1 MNLYSLVVCIQEVI
15 FRNRIDNT
23 IDDFKKYAKTSKNIV
38 DILFQEY
45 NTQSYVKHV
54 DIDEL
59 LKQINNLI
67 TYLNS
72 RIYILQHKKYQNWVM
87 PSPYVN
93 KPKLLHD
100 EIQKLCIRINTK
112 LNTCDRMIQEYKETP
127 YVKSR
132 ARSI

>member
-1 MNLYSLVVCIQEVI
+1 MNLYSLVVCIQEAL
-15 FRNRIDNT
+15 FRNRIDNA
-23 IDDFKKYAKTSKNIV
+23 IIDFKKCAQSSKNLV

-59 LKQINNLI
+59 LKQINTLI

-72 RIYILQHKKYQNWVM
+72 RIYILQHKKYQNWIM